1 MVAELA
7 LQVEGLCK
15 RYRIGGREA
24 VPSSF
29 SELLSATALR
39 LVGRSPL
46 PDRGERGGATD
57 AWVNAVDDVSFTVR
71 DGEAVGI
78 IGRNGA
84 GKSTLL
90 KLLCRIA
97 WPTAGWAEVYG
108 RVGALLE
115 VGTGFH
121 GELTGRENVTL
132 NGVMLGM
139 KRTEVD
145 KKIDAIVEFAGVER
159 FIDTPVRKY
168 STGMRARLAFAIAA
182 HVEPEILI
190 VDEVLAV
197 GDAEFQRRCLG
208 RMADAA
214 RSGRTVLFVSHNMA
228 AIEGLCQRVLWL
240 DQGRLRSDGPA
251 SDVIAAYLATTMSAS
266 DLHEWPDME
275 TAPGNDLVRLRRA
288 EVRAAAGRG
297 GRRPTSIDVQTPVE
311 LEFEL
316 WNLRPGARL
325 NLSLHV
331 YDEQGTMVFNALPT
345 EERVWQGRPY
355 VAGRYRDTCHIP
367 ADLLNDGLHRVE
379 LLVVEDSSR
388 VIFSYEDI
396 LVFEVRDRAEGR
408 GGWYGS
414 WPGAVRPRLAWE
426 TELVEEF
433 PADLAP

>member
-1 MVAELA
+1 VSDLA
-7 LQVEGLCK
+7 VQAEGLSK
-15 RYRIGGREA
+15 RYRIGGGA
-24 VPSSF
+24 DVPSSF
-29 SELLSATALR
+29 SELLAAGALR
-39 LVGRSPL
+39 LVGRSRLASGAL
-46 PDRGERGGATD
+46 PRATD
-57 AWVNAVDDVSFTVR
+57 GWVDAVDDVSFVVR

-90 KLLCRIA
+90 KVLCRIA
-97 WPTAGWAEVYG
+97 WPTSGWAEVHG

-139 KRTEVD
+139 RRAEVD
-145 KKIDAIVEFAGVER
+145 RKVDAIVEFAGVER

-240 DQGRLRSDGPA
+240 DQGRLRTDGPA
-251 SDVIAAYLATTMSAS
+251 SEVIAAYLATTMAAS
-266 DLHEWPDME
+266 DLREWPDIE

-288 EVRAAAGRG
+288 EVRATGRAGD
-297 GRRPTSIDVQTPVE
+297 RRSSIDVQTPLE
-311 LEFEL
+311 LVFEL

-345 EERVWQGRPY
+345 EEQVWQGRPY

-367 ADLLNDGLHRVE
+367 GDLLNAGLHRVE
-379 LLVVEDSSR
+379 LLVVEDSTR

-414 WPGAVRPRLAWE
+414 WPGAVRPRLAWQ
-426 TELVEEF
+426 TELLEEL
-433 PADLAP
+433 PTDRTP